1 MNLIPSKIGAEDKKK
16 VAALGVFL
24 AVLAGVFIW
33 NSSSSSNSPSA
44 APPAP
49 ARTAMPGALGP
60 RTAPSSTPASGP
72 ASIMPPHRTAN
83 GQSRV
88 EDFRPTLKLPDN
100 TDVSKIDP
108 TLKLQLLA
116 KLKTVAME
124 GGARSLFDFGQ
135 PPPPPLPKV
144 DPLHPGPLT
153 TAASK
158 GGPGTPAEPAKP
170 PGPPPPPPI
179 PLKFYGYSSAVKNGA
194 RRAFFINGDDIFV
207 AGENDTIQNRYKVIR
222 IGVNSAVV
230 EDTTTKHQQTIPLVE
245 ELPG

>member
-16 VAALGVFL
+16 VAWLGGILVVL
-24 AVLAGVFIW
+24 VAVVVW
-33 NSSSSSNSPSA
+33 NSSSSTSSPVG
-44 APPAP
+44 PAP
-49 ARTAMPGALGP
+49 KAAITPGALGP
-60 RTAPSSTPASGP
+60 KATPSTVAAHRSRTRIGSD
-72 ASIMPPHRTAN
+72 
-83 GQSRV
+83 
-88 EDFRPTLKLPDN
+88 DFRPTLKLPEN

-108 TLKLQLLA
+108 TLKLDLLA
-116 KLKTVAME
+116 KLRTVAME

-135 PPPPPLPKV
+135 PPPPPTPKV
-144 DPLHPGPLT
+144 DPIKVGQLM
-153 TAASK
+153 TAAK
-158 GGPGTPAEPAKP
+158 GPEKPAEPPKP

-179 PLKFYGYSSAVKNGA
+179 PLKFYGYSSALKNGG

-230 EDTTTKHQQTIPLVE
+230 EDISNKHQQTIPLIE